1 MAGGRITGITIEL
14 NADANG
20 FQKSIKKIDGSL
32 RQTQASLKDVNKLLR
47 FNPGNTE
54 LLTQKQKY
62 LKKAVDETR
71 DKLKDLRKAAEK
83 ATPERIGEEKYDA
96 LQREIVETESK
107 LGNLEKK
114 YKDFGSVGAQKI
126 KAVGDKMQEL
136 GEGMK
141 DVGGKLTKYV
151 TGPIVALGAGSM
163 AAWKEVDNALDI
175 VTKKTGASGDALAE
189 MQQQVRDIAT
199 SMPTTFEDAGTAI
212 GEVNTRFGLTGEAL
226 QELSED
232 FLKFAAINDTD
243 VNNSIDTIQSAMAA
257 FNTEVEKAPEVLDLF
272 TAAGQQTGVPIES
285 LAEKLKQN
293 AVALQE
299 MGFGL
304 EDSVMFLAELDKS
317 GADTSTVLAG
327 LKGALKNATKEGK
340 PMNEALHDI
349 QDSLKNAAS
358 DTEAA
363 QLATELF
370 GSKAGAAIAEYV
382 RNGQLD
388 FESLGVSMEEY
399 AGRVSQTYEETQDP
413 MDELTTAMN
422 EMKDLGYEIAESAAP
437 IITEAMSVLR
447 DVIKDL
453 KEKWD
458 GLTPAQQEAVV
469 KFALLAAAVGPVLL
483 VLGQV
488 VTVIGSILTYAPM
501 ITAALGT
508 VAGAFS
514 WPVVAIAGLVA
525 ACIWLG
531 QHWDQ
536 VCEWANNLKEKVS
549 SAIEGMKQRVH
560 DSIEGVKAKFQE
572 MKDKVSNIMNMV
584 KTDISNKIQAAKDKV
599 TSVVNA
605 MKSGVTNTM
614 SAMKSA
620 VFSTFDSIKSGITN
634 KINAA
639 KDAVSNAINAIKG
652 FLSGTLRFPHI
663 EVPHFHISGGVL
675 PWGIMGKGT
684 PPSVSVEWYAKAM
697 KQPYVLDG
705 ATIFGAMNGRLLGG
719 GEAGREVV
727 IGEDAFNRMTNMS
740 RVDARLASI
749 ERILVEYLPAGQK
762 IVMDSGELVGVVN
775 RGLGGLYG

>member
-71 DKLKDLRKAAEK
+71 EKLKDLRKAAEK
-83 ATPERIGEEKYDA
+83 VTPESIGEEKYDA

-126 KAVGDKMQEL
+126 KAVGDKMKAL
-136 GEGMK
+136 GDGMK

-151 TGPIVALGAGSM
+151 TGPIAALGAGSM

-212 GEVNTRFGLTGEAL
+212 GEVNTRFGLTGDAL
-226 QELSED
+226 KDLSED
-232 FLKFAAINDTD
+232 FLKFASINDTD

-272 TAAGQQTGVPIES
+272 TAAGQKTGVPIES

-340 PMNEALHDI
+340 PMNEALHEI
-349 QDSLKNAAS
+349 QGSLKNAAS

-399 AGRVSQTYEETQDP
+399 AGLVSQTYEETQDP

-469 KFALLAAAVGPVLL
+469 QFALAAAAIGPVLL

-488 VTVIGSILTYAPM
+488 VTVIGAIASAAPVM
-501 ITAALGT
+501 GAALAALTGP
-508 VAGAFS
+508 GAI
-514 WPVVAIAGLVA
+514 VIAMIAGVIAIGVL
-525 ACIWLG
+525 LG
-531 QHWDQ
+531 QHWEE
-536 VCEWANNLKEKVS
+536 VCAWANNLKDKVVGAISDMKQKVS
-549 SAIEGMKQRVH
+549 
-560 DSIEGVKAKFQE
+560 DSIEGVKAKFSE

-599 TSVVNA
+599 TSVVNG
-605 MKSGVTNTM
+605 MKSSVTNTI
-614 SAMKSA
+614 SGMKSA
-620 VFSTFDSIKSGITN
+620 ISSTFDSIKSGITS

-639 KDAVSNAINAIKG
+639 KDAVSNAISAIKG
-652 FLSGTLRFPHI
+652 ILSGSISFPHI
-663 EVPHFHISGGVL
+663 TLPHFTVTGSPPFGLGGHGSPPHI
-675 PWGIMGKGT
+675 
-684 PPSVSVEWYAKAM
+684 SVEWYAKAM
-697 KQPYVLDG
+697 DKPYILDG
-705 ATIFGAMNGRLLGG
+705 ATIFGAMGGQLLGG

-727 IGEDAFNRMTNMS
+727 MGEDMFNRMTNMS
-740 RVDARLASI
+740 RVETRLASI
-749 ERILVEYLPAGQK
+749 EGLLSQYLPAGQR
-762 IVMDSGELVGVVN
+762 IIMDSGELVGVVN